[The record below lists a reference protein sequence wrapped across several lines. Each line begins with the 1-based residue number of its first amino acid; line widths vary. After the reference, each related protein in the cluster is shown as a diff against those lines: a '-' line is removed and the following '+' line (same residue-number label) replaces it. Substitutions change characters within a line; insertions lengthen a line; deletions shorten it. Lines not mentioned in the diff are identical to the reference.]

1 MQDWPEELNVSKFD
15 EGYKGEEAEEEADAK
30 TNEHKDNAA
39 SKDDEPRHPNKQ

>member
-15 EGYKGEEAEEEADAK
+15 EGYKGEEAEEADAK
-30 TNEHKDNAA
+30 TSEDKDNAA